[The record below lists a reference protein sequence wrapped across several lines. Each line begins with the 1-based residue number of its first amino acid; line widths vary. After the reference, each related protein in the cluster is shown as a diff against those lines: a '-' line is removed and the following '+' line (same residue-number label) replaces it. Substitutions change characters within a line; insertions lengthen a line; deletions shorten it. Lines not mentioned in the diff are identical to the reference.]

1 MLSEPGIGNGRHFDR
16 VLMMRRPSFLMAAV
30 LGILV
35 ASAVAALSLQTRA
48 LSSIEH
54 WSGDWRSALLA
65 DRAPSQH
72 QRVAVVLVDD
82 DTLFGLPYRSPVDRA
97 LLARLV
103 AVIDAAGASVV
114 GLDFLFDQST
124 EPSKDTQLLEQL
136 RRTKAKVVLG
146 SVDERITLRPERRA
160 YLAKFL
166 GEAGAASGYLNLRY
180 EIDGVVRA
188 EAEPDPAANGGSSG
202 FAAAIAKAAGA
213 SLQGASR
220 RIAWL
225 GKPRDDA
232 ETFLVVPAGSLL
244 AAAPDTTSDEGQR
257 RLARML
263 LTQLK
268 DRVVLIGGDL
278 PEQSDRHLTP
288 LSKLGG
294 EPMPGVLIHAHIAAQ
309 LIDGRTL
316 HDVAPSLEIVG
327 IVLLSIAGTLT
338 GWRFHRS
345 ATATGSAPLLLLV
358 ALDTIIFTQL
368 RTIVPFAAVALAWL
382 GGVVCGRAMR
392 WLQEG
397 RFPGGRIRSEG
408 THG

>member
-1 MLSEPGIGNGRHFDR
+1 MASKPGNGEGREFDAVSAR
-16 VLMMRRPSFLMAAV
+16 RRPSLLAAV
-30 LGILV
+30 VLGVIV
-35 ASAVAALSLQTRA
+35 AAAVAVLAIQTRV

-65 DRAPSQH
+65 DRAQSQH
-72 QRVAVVLVDD
+72 PRIAVVLVDD

-103 AVIDAAGASVV
+103 AVIDAAGASVI

-124 EPSKDTQLLEQL
+124 EPAKDTQLLEQL
-136 RRTKAKVVLG
+136 RRTKAKLVLG
-146 SVDERITLRPERRA
+146 SVDGRIPLRHERRA
-160 YLAKFL
+160 YLTRFL
-166 GEAGAASGYLNLRY
+166 HESGAATGYLNLRY

-188 EAEPDPAANGGSSG
+188 EAEPDPAGVGGKSG
-202 FAAAIAKAAGA
+202 FAAAIAKAAGT
-213 SLQGASR
+213 SQEVGSR

-232 ETFLVVPAGSLL
+232 DTFLVVPAGPLL
-244 AAAPDTTSDEGQR
+244 AAAPDTIADEGQR

-263 LTQLK
+263 LMQLK

-278 PEQSDRHLTP
+278 PEQSDRHPTP

-294 EPMPGVLIHAHIAAQ
+294 EPMPGVLIHAHVAAQ

-316 HDVAPSLEIVG
+316 HDVASWLEVVG
-327 IVLLSIAGTLT
+327 IVLVSIAGTLT

-345 ATATGSAPLLLLV
+345 GAATGSVPLLLLV
-358 ALDTIIFTQL
+358 ALDAIIFTQS
-368 RTIVPFAAVALAWL
+368 RTIVPFASVALAWL
-382 GGVVCGRAMR
+382 GGVISGRALR
-392 WLQEG
+392 WLQE
-397 RFPGGRIRSEG
+397 RRLPGGCI
-408 THG
+408 